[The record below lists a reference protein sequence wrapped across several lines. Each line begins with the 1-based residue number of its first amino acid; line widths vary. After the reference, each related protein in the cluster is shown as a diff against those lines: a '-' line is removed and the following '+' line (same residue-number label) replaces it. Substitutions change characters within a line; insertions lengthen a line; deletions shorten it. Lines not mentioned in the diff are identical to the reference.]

1 MDCNEAVE
9 LVTEF
14 LDDALSP
21 HAELKFLNHVRGCMG
36 CTQHLEQVQRTVAEL
51 RGLPAEQ
58 QLSAET
64 RAQLVA
70 AFSRSVQT

>member
-1 MDCNEAVE
+1 
-9 LVTEF
+9 
-14 LDDALSP
+14 
-21 HAELKFLNHVRGCMG
+21 
-36 CTQHLEQVQRTVAEL
+36 VQRTIAEL